1 MLLDRRRRSGGG
13 PIWAITFGDLMTQI
27 LCFFVLMLSFSTT
40 DKEAYHEASGSIK
53 KALGIMEDV
62 RQTPF
67 QDTGIALKIKTTHS
81 FDNLSEKLKGITQD
95 GDKTPAGI
103 DIESSED
110 RLIIRFQDNF
120 LFAPASS
127 QLNDN
132 AMKTLDKILPV
143 LIDFMGDIVITG
155 HTDNAPIN
163 TKEFPNNWYLASAR
177 ASTVANYFIKPETMP
192 AGIPPNKLSVSAFGA
207 TKPIASNDT
216 EEGRAKNRRVEI
228 VLLPEGSLDNL
239 NSEKIKKPQ
248 NTYLP
253 PIFVN

>member
-1 MLLDRRRRSGGG
+1 MVIDKQKKSGG

-40 DKEAYHEASGSIK
+40 NKESYHEASGSIK
-53 KALGIMEDV
+53 RALGVVEDI

-67 QDTGIALKIKTTHS
+67 QDTGPGLKIQTTQA
-81 FDNLSEKLKGITQD
+81 FENLAEKLKGIVQD

-110 RLIIRFQDNF
+110 RLIMRFQDNF
-120 LFAPASS
+120 LFLPASA
-127 QLNDN
+127 QLNDSSR
-132 AMKTLDKILPV
+132 KTLDKVLPILN
-143 LIDFMGDIVITG
+143 DFMGDIVITG
-155 HTDNAPIN
+155 HTDNIPIN
-163 TKEFPNNWYLASAR
+163 TREFSNNWYLASAR
-177 ASTVANYFIKPETMP
+177 ASTVANYFIKPESIP
-192 AGIPPNKLSVSAFGA
+192 AGVSPNKISVSAFGE

-239 NSEKIKKPQ
+239 NSESIKNQKK
-248 NTYLP
+248 THLP
-253 PIFVN
+253 PIFLN